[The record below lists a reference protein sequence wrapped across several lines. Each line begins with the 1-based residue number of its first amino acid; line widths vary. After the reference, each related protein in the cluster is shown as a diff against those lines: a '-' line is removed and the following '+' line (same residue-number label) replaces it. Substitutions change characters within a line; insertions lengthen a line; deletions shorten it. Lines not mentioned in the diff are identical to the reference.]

1 MSSLPSGA
9 PNQNVAPLQYAG
21 ERERA
26 YARLRA
32 CLLAKQGAALLDEI
46 PPRSLRVRLPTL
58 EASQPGPLT
67 PYVSR

>member
-1 MSSLPSGA
+1 MPTGA
-9 PNQNVAPLQYAG
+9 PNQNVAPLRYAG